1 MDEKEQAF
9 LLRLIA
15 ATLNGCLTILLGK
28 ELFPDKRFYQLSE
41 DEKRILLNEVRNIT
55 LFSRWQFL
63 SEPAHEYFET
73 QPPGLAA
80 PRPKPR
86 PEAEGPPSA
95 YI

>member
-15 ATLNGCLTILLGK
+15 SALNGCLTILLAK
-28 ELFPDKRFYQLSE
+28 ELFPEKRFYQLSE
-41 DEKRILLNEVRNIT
+41 DEKRILLNEVRNLT

-63 SEPAHEYFET
+63 SEPARDYFET
-73 QPPGLAA
+73 QPPGIAP
-80 PRPKPR
+80 PRPKP
-86 PEAEGPPSA
+86 PSEAEGPPSA